1 MSGSSTIRRKKTNL
15 YNQNQY
21 EYYGS
26 SKTILKK
33 NNKKDHAQKYC
44 NNSQCF
50 KEKTTKLNSQPD
62 QY

>member
-15 YNQNQY
+15 NNQNQY

-33 NNKKDHAQKYC
+33 KNYKKDHAYKYC
-44 NNSQCF
+44 N
-50 KEKTTKLNSQPD
+50 KL
-62 QY
+62 